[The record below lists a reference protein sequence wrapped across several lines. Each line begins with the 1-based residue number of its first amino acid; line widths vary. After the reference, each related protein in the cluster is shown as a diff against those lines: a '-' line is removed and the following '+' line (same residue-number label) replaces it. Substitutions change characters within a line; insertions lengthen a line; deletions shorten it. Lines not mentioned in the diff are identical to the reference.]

1 MGQQT
6 TSMDNLRPLKLS
18 FSAAGA
24 GQWTTALRSAV
35 ATQEL
40 GTAIGHELR
49 GGEVITLIGELG
61 AGKTCLVR
69 GIATGIGLSTEEV
82 TSPTFTVI
90 QEYESTPPIAHV
102 DLYRL
107 EHSMAI
113 EDIGLSSY
121 FDTNHVVIIEWADRI
136 SSSQIPEDRLALH
149 LNHRS
154 RNSRHCTLQ
163 AFGKKSQALLQ
174 ALIGQGS

>member
-1 MGQQT
+1 MVQQT
-6 TSMDNLRPLKLS
+6 TSVDNPRPLKLS
-18 FSAAGA
+18 FCPAGE
-24 GQWTTALRSAV
+24 GQWDTLLRSPV

-40 GTAIGHELR
+40 GRTIGRELR

-69 GIATGIGLSTEEV
+69 GIAMGVRISTEEV

-90 QEYESTPPIAHV
+90 QEYESQPPIAHV

-113 EDIGLSSY
+113 EDIGLSAY
-121 FDTNHVVIIEWADRI
+121 FDTDHVVIIEWADRI
-136 SSSQIPEDRLALH
+136 SPSQIPEDRLALYLTH
-149 LNHRS
+149 GKRH
-154 RNSRHCTLQ
+154 SRHCTLQ
-163 AFGKKSQALLQ
+163 SFGKRSEALLNTI
-174 ALIGQGS
+174 IGQGN